1 MTQASREDVFY
12 STRNEHLLQAVA
24 ETFRNAVL
32 HFCSHRKLQYKWI
45 RYLPSDSISDEFW
58 KKLRPKIISL
68 LSNTHCI
75 RSWSEDSL
83 HLPSQLYFLIGAH
96 KDRHDEPLVEDLLFE
111 PKYMSRFYDM
121 NDYLSLKPLG
131 TKIMH
136 LSIFIRMIR
145 VDLSKLDSRVKN
157 ASTEEDW
164 HTRLARLLLLCHET
178 FKGIEMLQSLEFIPL
193 QGNKWVSYQSL
204 PEQIFLP
211 TTGKVPIPTDL
222 SLNLVQS
229 AAALNVA
236 RKELFLKIGVKN
248 APSKRIIA
256 LIIKKYGAYFLCT
269 VADSISHLRYLY
281 WNLPQD
287 TTSLDK
293 NIFLFNQD
301 YLQVFRNTE
310 RIQYI
315 YFEEKN
321 EQYGPWQLFPTSSA
335 LDSTIPVLHFLNSR
349 YLDAVPEETR
359 HNGRSWK
366 VWLEELAG
374 VHSYLQIQ
382 DPKLDTTS
390 KEFQY
395 ILDHKPE
402 IVVGLLKRY
411 WELYEQQLTSTTVC
425 LIGLSLDPRLAD
437 VEYPLKETFL
447 PLPRLKSIVDKLNI
461 VDFPFL
467 ILPELPTGGIG
478 DGWLF
483 LERFGVTTTD
493 NLQFYVAALD
503 KIQVENY
510 DDDSSFIEALF
521 RIYEAIEQNCSSQDN
536 VAYIW

>member
-1 MTQASREDVFY
+1 M
-12 STRNEHLLQAVA
+12 
-24 ETFRNAVL
+24 L
-32 HFCSHRKLQYKWI
+32 HFCSHPKLQYQWM

-58 KKLRPKIISL
+58 KNLRPKIISL
-68 LSNTHCI
+68 LSNTYCI
-75 RSWSEDSL
+75 RSWSQDSL
-83 HLPSQLYFLIGAH
+83 CLPKQLYFLTSEY
-96 KDRHDEPLVEDLLFE
+96 KDRHEEPLIEDVVSK

-121 NDYLSLKPLG
+121 DDVRSLKPLG
-131 TKIMH
+131 TKMMH
-136 LSIFIRMIR
+136 LRRFIRIIGF
-145 VDLSKLDSRVKN
+145 DLTNPGSRMKN
-157 ASTEEDW
+157 PSTEEDW
-164 HTRLARLLLLCHET
+164 HTRIAKLLLPLSYET
-178 FKGIEMLQSLEFIPL
+178 LDDIEMLQSLELIPL
-193 QGNKWVSYQSL
+193 QGNKWVSYKSL
-204 PEQIFLP
+204 PEKIILP

-222 SLNLVQS
+222 GLNLVQP

-256 LIIKKYGAYFLCT
+256 LIIKKYGAYFSCT

-287 TTSLDK
+287 RISLDK
-293 NIFLFNQD
+293 NIFVFDQD
-301 YLQVFRNTE
+301 SLQVVRNTK
-310 RIQYI
+310 RTHYI
-315 YFEEKN
+315 YFEERN

-335 LDSTIPVLHFLNSR
+335 LDSTLPVVHFLNSK
-349 YLDAVPEETR
+349 YLDAVPEEAR

-382 DPKLDTTS
+382 DPELDTTS
-390 KEFQY
+390 DEFQY

-402 IVVGLLKRY
+402 MVVGLLKRY
-411 WELYEQQLTSTTVC
+411 WELYEQQLTSAAVR
-425 LIGLSLDPRLAD
+425 LIGQSKIPQLAD
-437 VEYPLKETFL
+437 GECPLKDTFL
-447 PLPRLKSIVDKLNI
+447 PLPRLEAIVDKLNI
-461 VDFPFL
+461 VGFPFL
-467 ILPELPTGGIG
+467 FLPELPTGGIG

-503 KIQVENY
+503 KLQVDNY
-510 DDDSSFIEALF
+510 DNHSSFIEALF
-521 RIYEAIEQNCSSQDN
+521 GIYKAIEENCSSKDD